1 MNRLVKIMPALLQEW
16 KNDDAKMYE
25 MGTLFQVQFC
35 IHLLV
40 DFLSELNKISQRF
53 QEEHID
59 ITSIGTQL
67 DVLIELISRRFLR
80 NTFGVGSQHVS
91 YFLKKFEN
99 GNLEYIDNTGVSH
112 VHLLRFEAI
121 PNSLGFGSMEDCIG
135 LGKEFI
141 QKLIDYLN
149 DMFTDLPIFNA
160 ANTTTKPCD

>member
-1 MNRLVKIMPALLQEW
+1 M
-16 KNDDAKMYE
+16 
-25 MGTLFQVQFC
+25 
-35 IHLLV
+35 
-40 DFLSELNKISQRF
+40 
-53 QEEHID
+53 
-59 ITSIGTQL
+59 
-67 DVLIELISRRFLR
+67 R
-80 NTFGVGSQHVS
+80 NIFGAGSQHVS

-112 VHLLRFEAI
+112 VHSLIFEPI

-160 ANTTTKPCD
+160 ANFFSPHCYFEEEDERDSETK